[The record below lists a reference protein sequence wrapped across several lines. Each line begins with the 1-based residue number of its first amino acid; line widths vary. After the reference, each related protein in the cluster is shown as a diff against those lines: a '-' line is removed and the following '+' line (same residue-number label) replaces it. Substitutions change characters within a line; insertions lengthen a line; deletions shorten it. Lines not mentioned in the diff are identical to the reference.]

1 MKDSISVVLAV
12 HNLEETIGDVVKGIV
27 NNASNNV
34 KEMFI
39 ILDACTDNSED
50 VVLKN
55 LIGKRDSLEVK
66 IVYSNYNNKL
76 IAHNIG
82 CCSSEY
88 KYSLVVPDNMIIS
101 EKNFDKRLL
110 ESFDGNITDARQGN
124 TLALLEN
131 SKLVE
136 LSFEG
141 LVDE

>member
-1 MKDSISVVLAV
+1 MKEGISIVLAV
-12 HNLEETIGDVVKGIV
+12 HNLEETVGDVVDGII

-50 VVLKN
+50 VILRS
-55 LIGKRDSLEVK
+55 LIWKSDTLDVK
-66 IVYSNYNNKL
+66 IVYANYNNKL

-88 KYSLVVPDNMIIS
+88 KYSLIVPDDMVIN

-110 ESFDGNITDARQGN
+110 ESFDGNIPDARYGN
-124 TLALLEN
+124 VLVLLEN

-136 LSFEG
+136 LNFED
-141 LVDE
+141 LIDE

>member
-1 MKDSISVVLAV
+1 MKKGISIVLTV
-12 HNLEETIGDVVKGIV
+12 HNLEETIGDVVNGVV
-27 NNASNNV
+27 NNVSNNV

-50 VVLKN
+50 AVLKS

-88 KYSLVVPDNMIIS
+88 EYSLIVPDNMVIS
-101 EKNFDKRLL
+101 EQNFDKRLL
-110 ESFDGNITDARQGN
+110 EFFDGNISGARYGN
-124 TLALLEN
+124 ILVLLEN
-131 SKLVE
+131 SKLTE
-136 LSFEG
+136 LNFEG
-141 LVDE
+141 LINE

>member
-1 MKDSISVVLAV
+1 MKEGISIVLAV
-12 HNLEETIGDVVKGIV
+12 HNLEETIGDVVDGII
-27 NNASNNV
+27 NNVSNNV

-50 VVLKN
+50 VILRS
-55 LIGKRDSLEVK
+55 LIWKSDTLDVK
-66 IVYSNYNNKL
+66 IVYANYNNKL

-88 KYSLVVPDNMIIS
+88 KYSLIVPDDMVIN

-110 ESFDGNITDARQGN
+110 KSFDGNIPDARYGN
-124 TLALLEN
+124 VLVLLEN

-136 LSFEG
+136 LNFED
-141 LVDE
+141 LIDE